1 MRNVGGGRER
11 ERTTWC
17 REEIMEVENIPE
29 NKYELWLEQREEV
42 TRFPWEGS
50 S

>member
-1 MRNVGGGRER
+1 MER
-11 ERTTWC
+11 
-17 REEIMEVENIPE
+17 ENIPE
-29 NKYELWLEQREEV
+29 SKYELWLEPRKEV

>member
-1 MRNVGGGRER
+1 VER
-11 ERTTWC
+11 GDNGEG
-17 REEIMEVENIPE
+17 ENIPAS
-29 NKYELWLEQREEV
+29 KYELWLVARKEV